1 MLTDVT
7 AAYVRGHRVCKKFR
21 KKKKSDKLDTM
32 KQQ

>member
-1 MLTDVT
+1 MDVT

-32 KQQ
+32 K